1 MGRLEKA
8 GAACPDSPLSPTFI
22 LRSLWFFL
30 PLQDPMPLCVLGW
43 GMEGEVVSAKKGIV
57 SLVAIAV

>member
-1 MGRLEKA
+1 MLLVQTHLFPQLLFSGRS
-8 GAACPDSPLSPTFI
+8 G
-22 LRSLWFFL
+22 FFL
-30 PLQDPMPLCVLGW
+30 PLQDPMPLFVLGW